1 MDDRHGHRAQQRD
14 RPERRRRFDPVRELE
29 RDRLSRPH
37 ASRAEA
43 ARDAPRELVAVAERP
58 APGSHARENGEVER
72 SALGEPGREDRA
84 ERLVRPRAVRDVPAS
99 PLVAHATKLQVQ
111 RHAVSRPTVA
121 EPTARS
127 AALGRLLPPAFRNI
141 VLRVQNVIP
150 IERAVAERSLQGRA
164 DAYAEEVRRLIDAA
178 YAVMRDTGAID
189 PRVSD
194 IVAAAG
200 LSNQAFYRHFR
211 GKDELLLA
219 VLDDGQRRL
228 VGYLEHRL
236 EGVEAGGAQIREW
249 IAGVMEQARNRDA
262 AENTRPFAI
271 GSTRLADRFPEEIRH
286 SRELVVAPLRAAVEA
301 AGGDPQRD
309 ADAIYELAMGTMN
322 EALVQRVTPSDDD
335 VAHLVDFALKAI
347 G

>member
-1 MDDRHGHRAQQRD
+1 MQNAV
-14 RPERRRRFDPVRELE
+14 PI
-29 RDRLSRPH
+29 
-37 ASRAEA
+37 
-43 ARDAPRELVAVAERP
+43 AVA
-58 APGSHARENGEVER
+58 
-72 SALGEPGREDRA
+72 DR
-84 ERLVRPRAVRDVPAS
+84 
-99 PLVAHATKLQVQ
+99 
-111 RHAVSRPTVA
+111 AVSRSLA
-121 EPTARS
+121 ARH
-127 AALGRLLPPAFRNI
+127 
-141 VLRVQNVIP
+141 
-150 IERAVAERSLQGRA
+150 E
-164 DAYAEEVRRLIDAA
+164 AYSDEVRRLVEAG
-178 YAVMRDTGAID
+178 YAVMRRSGGVD
-189 PRVSD
+189 PRVGD
-194 IVAAAG
+194 IVREAG

-236 EGVEAGGAQIREW
+236 EGIEAGGAQIREW